1 MKTFKWKSSLN
12 PKLSDYQLKLIMK
25 IYRFYK
31 DHPQEIKHIN
41 MLDLSRM
48 FLFSF
53 DPDNIL
59 FNIVNKQITV
69 SLQREWKELFAEEYK
84 KKRERE
90 ENVRKQMER
99 LVASG
104 LYGSNIY
111 SGYEQSISSLL
122 NGYSYTWTS
131 ADSTSALENTEWY
144 NSMFNSL
151 NRPF

>member
-1 MKTFKWKSSLN
+1 MKTFKWKSCVK

-41 MLDLSRM
+41 ILDLSRM

-53 DPDNIL
+53 DPDHTL
-59 FNIVNKQITV
+59 FNIVNKDI
-69 SLQREWKELFAEEYK
+69 SLELQREWKELFAEEYK

-99 LVASG
+99 LVANS

-111 SGYEQSISSLL
+111 SNYESISSPL
-122 NGYSYTWTS
+122 NGYSYTWAS

>member
-1 MKTFKWKSSLN
+1 MKTFKWKSCVKPN
-12 PKLSDYQLKLIMK
+12 LSDYQLKLIMK

-31 DHPQEIKHIN
+31 NHPKEVKHIDI
-41 MLDLSRM
+41 LDLSRM

-53 DPDNIL
+53 DPDHTL
-59 FNIVNKQITV
+59 FNIVNKDI
-69 SLQREWKELFAEEYK
+69 SLELQREWKELFPEEYK

-99 LVASG
+99 LVANG

-111 SGYEQSISSLL
+111 STYESMTSLL
-122 NGYSYTWTS
+122 NSYSFTWTS
-131 ADSTSALENTEWY
+131 ADSTSSLENTEWY
-144 NSMFNSL
+144 DSMFNSR